1 MNVIARAAALLTSIN
16 YNAKNGIFVSLNNHE
31 TVLVI
36 PFKSYLDFRAW
47 YLKADNSSKIF
58 DQIWFGPG
66 YAYNSMSDVATRLA
80 KEFDQFNDVDYY
92 RAVNKDGILDL
103 IHPIELDY
111 TWTPDHVVKIKP
123 PLYERNKKNLICRS
137 LL

>member
-1 MNVIARAAALLTSIN
+1 
-16 YNAKNGIFVSLNNHE
+16 
-31 TVLVI
+31 
-36 PFKSYLDFRAW
+36 
-47 YLKADNSSKIF
+47 
-58 DQIWFGPG
+58 
-66 YAYNSMSDVATRLA
+66 MSDVATRLA

-137 LL
+137 PIKAPQRRSATERFHNESIIRKTRELQKSM